1 MNPKSASTLVWAAA
15 AATLIGLIIMSPSG
29 QFFSFLVAAIL
40 ATAPGLF
47 GPKRVRIAAGV
58 ILAFSIAFACKGY
71 PAFHKEMGDYRKRA
85 AARSSKVP
93 ATTAPGPQ
101 QENK

>member
-29 QFFSFLVAAIL
+29 QFFSFLVAVIL
-40 ATAPGLF
+40 ATTPTLF
-47 GPKRVRIAAGV
+47 GPKRPRIAAGV
-58 ILAFSIAFACKGY
+58 ILAFSIALACQVY

-93 ATTAPGPQ
+93 ATAPGPQ